1 MDKAKQIKEIER
13 SDGTTLGRAGRETA
27 LVGGYFSVEQNEV
40 RHEVLAFVMMDEM
53 LCC

>member
-27 LVGGYFSVEQNEV
+27 LWEDISV
-40 RHEVLAFVMMDEM
+40 
-53 LCC
+53 